1 MVEPIINLILDKVKI
16 LLTNTSLKLDDKLI
30 LIYCEQSYQEA
41 CGICNVKEMPEESIN
56 NIAFLAISSLI
67 ADSNQNI
74 QSLSEGGRSVS
85 FGNMTS
91 ADLRVKALSGLEKW
105 KKVRCV

>member
-1 MVEPIINLILDKVKI
+1 MKFVLMEVLNKVKI
-16 LLTNTSLKLDDKLI
+16 LLSNTELEDSYLKI
-30 LIYCEQSYQEA
+30 FCEQAYQEA
-41 CGICNVKEMPEESIN
+41 CGICNVKEMPEESAT
-56 NIAFLAISSLI
+56 NIAFLCV
-67 ADSNQNI
+67 SNLMTENSNNI

-91 ADLRVKALSGLEKW
+91 QQLREKALKGLEKW